1 MKHILTLILI
11 TLSSLTLAADKAS
24 YTYEGEVAGVMCAA
38 CSNHVQTALSKLD
51 GVTSVKVTPGKDGGV
66 PHLTLV
72 STSPKLTKDAA
83 IKALGEQAKMY
94 VIQSF
99 KLASK

>member
-1 MKHILTLILI
+1 MKHILII
-11 TLSSLTLAADKAS
+11 LTLALTSLLQAADQTT

-38 CSNHVQTALSKLD
+38 CSNHVQSALRKLD
-51 GVTSVKVTPGKDGGV
+51 GVTSVKVTPAKDGGV

-72 STSPKLTKDAA
+72 STSSKLTKEAA
-83 IKALGEQAKMY
+83 IKALGDQAKMY